1 MGHPMSQIT
10 SSPSP
15 VDDQQKSSHSDR
27 ISFKRNHFFLTLVPV
42 AFVCGLAVGFLAWGR
57 EVSSGTG
64 RDPVASP
71 REDKIVPQSDN
82 QVQRLN
88 VSADDDPFVGPENAT
103 VTIIEFSDFEC
114 AYCVRFYKDT
124 LGSLLDSYPAEI
136 RFVYRDFPLVSIHPN
151 AKPAAEAAQC
161 AFAQDKFWEF
171 HNQLFEN
178 QTQLGD
184 RLYLKIASDIG
195 LDMAAF
201 EQCYS
206 SSAFS
211 EEVSNDFESGRRL
224 GVTGTPTFFVNG
236 RPLIGAQPLSAFTAI
251 IEEELAARGP

>member
-1 MGHPMSQIT
+1 MS
-10 SSPSP
+10 SASP
-15 VDDQQKSSHSDR
+15 VDDQQTSSHSDR
-27 ISFKRNHFFLTLVPV
+27 ISFNRSHFFLTLVPV

-57 EVSSGTG
+57 GVSSGAES
-64 RDPVASP
+64 DQVAST
-71 REDKIVPQSDN
+71 RDDKVVPQSDN
-82 QVQRLN
+82 HVQRLN
-88 VSADDDPFVGPENAT
+88 VSADDDPFLGPENAT
-103 VTIIEFSDFEC
+103 VTLVEFSDFEC

-124 LGSLLDSYPAEI
+124 LGPLLDSYPAEI

-161 AFAQDKFWEF
+161 AFAQGKFWEF

-184 RLYLKIASDIG
+184 RQYLKIASDIG

-206 SSAFS
+206 SSTFS
-211 EEVSNDFESGRRL
+211 EEVSNDFEAGRRL
-224 GVTGTPTFFVNG
+224 GVTGTPTFFING
-236 RPLIGAQPLSAFTAI
+236 RPLIGAQPLSAFITV
-251 IEEELAARGP
+251 IEEELAAREP